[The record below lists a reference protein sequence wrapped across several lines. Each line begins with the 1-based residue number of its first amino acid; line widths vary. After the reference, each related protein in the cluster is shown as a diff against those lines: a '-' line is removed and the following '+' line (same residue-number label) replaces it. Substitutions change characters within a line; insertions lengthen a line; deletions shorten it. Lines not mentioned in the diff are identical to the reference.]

1 MKNISLIAGLC
12 LLSVAAAVSAAGDG
26 LSNVQCSQRWPWSP
40 KVDITCDY
48 TGNETTSVVFT
59 ATWVGQE
66 MPVTLLSMDPDDSCE
81 LKPGANRF
89 TWDPVLAGY
98 GNKALVNFKVEA
110 AVTNADPRTYLVV
123 DLKDG
128 GYSFLA
134 TPPAGGWTD
143 EYKLTKLVFRR
154 VPKGAYQLGTSEY
167 GEFRAK
173 WSGGQSGAIGR
184 HWTKHEVVYSADYYF
199 QIFFLAGEQLGWLRN
214 GFSKSGDTTP
224 TLSSGMSYA
233 AYRGATLDDGVT
245 VVDWPTTGHKVNS
258 TSLVGKLR
266 ALTAKKG
273 QPELLADLPT
283 DQQWQLAMSGG
294 SNTFFPNG
302 GVATDDQETLDA
314 YYAELAWPGSSVA
327 ADRQAF
333 HHPVGSKGCN
343 CFGIYDFNVWPN
355 PLLDWIEAEGYVD
368 TTNPSYKDRGDRID
382 FPGRT
387 VPYATM
393 PYRLLAGAYN
403 DGTSL
408 NTYRQTIYMRFK
420 HDPTETDTCIAPRFV
435 INLKPIVDV
444 Q

>member
-1 MKNISLIAGLC
+1 MKNIRFLTTVC
-12 LLSVAAAVSAAGDG
+12 LAAVVTAVLAEGDG
-26 LSNVQCSQRWPWSP
+26 IANLKTIQRWPWSP
-40 KVDITCDY
+40 KVDIACDY

-59 ATWVGQE
+59 ATWVGQDT
-66 MPVTLLSMDPDDSCE
+66 PVTLLSMDPDDSCE

-98 GNKALVNFKVEA
+98 GNKCLVNFKVEA

-123 DLKDG
+123 DLKNG

-134 TPPAGGWTD
+134 KPPAGGWTD

-154 VPKGAYQLGTSEY
+154 IPKGAYQLGTSEY

-173 WSGGQSGAIGR
+173 WSGGQSGAVGR
-184 HWTKHEVVYSADYYF
+184 HWTKHEVVYSADYYY
-199 QIFFLAGEQLGWLRN
+199 QIFFMTGEQLGWLKE
-214 GFSKSGDTTP
+214 GVSWGGGMKP
-224 TLSSGMSYA
+224 TLPSGMSYA
-233 AYRGATLDDGVT
+233 AYRGATLDDGET
-245 VVDWPTTGHKVNS
+245 TVDWPTTGHKVNS
-258 TSLVGKLR
+258 ASLVGKLR

-294 SNTFFPNG
+294 ANTFFPNG
-302 GVATDDQETLDA
+302 GVATDDQATLDA
-314 YYAELAWPGSSVA
+314 YYAELAWPGGSGSN
-327 ADRQAF
+327 RQAF
-333 HHPVGSKGCN
+333 NNPVGSKGCN
-343 CFGIYDFNVWPN
+343 RFGIYDFNVYPN

-368 TTNPSYKDRGDRID
+368 TSNPSYKDRGDRID

-387 VPYATM
+387 TPYKAM
-393 PYRLLAGAYN
+393 PYRLMAGAYN
-403 DGTSL
+403 EASGL
-408 NTYRQTIYMRFK
+408 NSYRQTIYMRFK
-420 HDPTETDTCIAPRFV
+420 HDPTETNTYIPPRFV